1 MSSLLTK
8 CCPFFLRRLY
18 TRNANLK
25 FEVETKKNILPSCNI
40 LFSSCNPNLLSSS
53 EIRDQ
58 HANFALCVSRLV
70 EVNLEDDFFIL
81 FFLIFL
87 FPQTE
92 AATPPAG

>member
-1 MSSLLTK
+1 MLSF
-8 CCPFFLRRLY
+8 FFLRRLY

-40 LFSSCNPNLLSSS
+40 LFSSCDPNLLSRS

-70 EVNLEDDFFIL
+70 EVNLEDDFFIIIIICL
-81 FFLIFL
+81 FL